1 MGDTPPRGQP
11 STPALEPAMS
21 RLAGNRWLQRFS
33 FRQLLVTAFLLVAA
47 LLGAA
52 SLRAVFTLEELTRQS
67 RDSGIRAL
75 ELSAE
80 AQSLTERSISM
91 ERSSRQSVVLD
102 DRVLRERFRDEA
114 EQAGKA
120 IDVLARE
127 GESLAP
133 AQRWRQHLQSIAQ
146 LLSGP
151 PETALD
157 RDRQL
162 AKEFRGLDGVN
173 AAIAQQVRQSL
184 QRQNEVLVGQLEASR
199 QRMTQQVF
207 WAIALAVTMALTF
220 SIWFTRPLKRLEQAI
235 VGLGEN
241 RLDTSLAIAGPA
253 DLTLIGERL
262 NWLRLRLVELDADKA
277 RFLRHI
283 SHELKTPL
291 ASLREGVSLLQDGVG
306 GVLSENQREI
316 VQILGHNAGVLQ
328 GQIEDLLRFN
338 AAAFEARQL
347 HRQRVDLL
355 HLVEAQV
362 EVQQL
367 QWRARELQV
376 TVEIDKSSSTPILLE
391 IDAEKIGTALGNL
404 LSNAIRFSPAGGWIH
419 ITLGT
424 RPGVALIQIDDE
436 GSGVA
441 DADRQRIFEPF
452 YRGERQPT
460 DAMRGSGIGLSIVH
474 EYIAAH
480 GGRVELLPEQPGAH
494 FRIEIPYAHVS

>member
-1 MGDTPPRGQP
+1 MGETPRPGP
-11 STPALEPAMS
+11 SSATARTTAVS
-21 RLAGNRWLQRFS
+21 RLTRSRWLQRFS
-33 FRQLLVTAFLLVAA
+33 FRQLLVMAFLLVAA

-52 SLRAVFTLEELTRQS
+52 SLRAVFTLEELTLQS
-67 RDSGIRAL
+67 RDSGLRAL
-75 ELSAE
+75 QLSAD
-80 AQSLTERSISM
+80 AQSLAERSMSM

-102 DRVLRERFRDEA
+102 DRGLRERFREEA
-114 EQAGKA
+114 EDAGKT

-127 GESLAP
+127 GESIAA
-133 AQRWRQHLQSIAQ
+133 AQQWRQQMQSIAR

-162 AKEFRGLDGVN
+162 TQAFRALDGLNVV
-173 AAIAQQVRQSL
+173 IAQQVRLTL
-184 QRQNEVLVGQLEASR
+184 QNQNQALVGQLEDSR
-199 QRMTQQVF
+199 QRMTQQVS
-207 WAIALAVTMALTF
+207 WAIALAVAMALTF

-241 RLDTSLAIAGPA
+241 RLDASIAIDGPA
-253 DLTLIGERL
+253 DLALIGERL
-262 NWLRLRLVELDADKA
+262 NWLRLRLVELEADKA

-306 GVLSENQREI
+306 GVLSEDQIEI

-347 HRQRVDLL
+347 HRQRVHLL

-362 EVQQL
+362 EAQQL
-367 QWRARELQV
+367 QWRARELCV
-376 TVEIDKSSSTPILLE
+376 SVESNTQSGAPILLE
-391 IDAEKIGTALGNL
+391 IDAEKIGTALANL
-404 LSNAIRFSPAGGWIH
+404 LSNAIRFSPAGGLIR
-419 ITLGT
+419 ITLET
-424 RPGVALIQIDDE
+424 RPGLALIQINDQ

-441 DADRQRIFEPF
+441 EADRQRIFEPF
-452 YRGERQPT
+452 FRGERQPT
-460 DAMRGSGIGLSIVH
+460 GVMRGSGIGLSIVH

-480 GGRVELLPEQPGAH
+480 GGRIELLPEQSGAH

>member
-1 MGDTPPRGQP
+1 MSAAPRTGES
-11 STPALEPAMS
+11 STPAGSPAVS
-21 RLAGNRWLQRFS
+21 SLASSRWLQRFS

-52 SLRAVFTLEELTRQS
+52 SLRAVFTLEELTQQS
-67 RDSGIRAL
+67 RDSGLLAL
-75 ELSAE
+75 QLSAD
-80 AQSLTERSISM
+80 AQSLAERSISM

-102 DRVLRERFRDEA
+102 DRGLRERFREEA
-114 EQAGKA
+114 EEAGKT
-120 IDVLARE
+120 IDMLGHE
-127 GESLAP
+127 GDSLAA
-133 AQRWRQHLQSIAQ
+133 AQRWRQHMQSISR

-162 AKEFRGLDGVN
+162 TQEFRVLDGIH
-173 AAIAQQVRQSL
+173 ASIGQQVRQTL
-184 QRQNEVLVGQLEASR
+184 QRRNQALVGKLEDSR
-199 QRMTQQVF
+199 QRMMQQVL
-207 WAIALAVTMALTF
+207 WAIALAVAMALTF

-241 RLDTSLAIAGPA
+241 RLNASIAIAGPA
-253 DLTLIGERL
+253 DLVLIGERL

-306 GVLSENQREI
+306 GVLSQDQREI
-316 VQILGHNAGVLQ
+316 VQILSHNAGVLQ
-328 GQIEDLLRFN
+328 SQIEDLLRFN

-347 HRQRVDLL
+347 RRQRVDLL

-362 EVQQL
+362 EAQQL

-376 TVEIDKSSSTPILLE
+376 TVENDQPSSAAILLE
-391 IDAEKIGTALGNL
+391 IDADKIGTALGNL
-404 LSNAIRFSPAGGWIH
+404 LSNAIRFSPTGGLIR

-424 RPGVALIQIDDE
+424 RPGLALIQIDDE

-441 DADRQRIFEPF
+441 EADRQRIFEPF
-452 YRGERQPT
+452 YRGEHQP
-460 DAMRGSGIGLSIVH
+460 AGVVRGSGIGLSIVH

-480 GGRVELLPEQPGAH
+480 GGRIELLPKQPGAH
-494 FRIEIPYAHVS
+494 FRIEIPYAHAH